1 MAQQHRIIKKYPNR
15 RLYDTETSSY
25 ITLADV
31 KKLVLEQVDFKVED
45 AKSKDDLTRAI
56 LLQIILEEESAGAPM
71 FSYDM
76 LSQIIRF
83 YGNAMQGMMGS
94 YLEKN
99 IHTFIDIQKRL
110 QDQSRQLYGQNPML
124 GSEAWSEFV
133 KMQGPAIQGLMGR
146 YLEQSASAFMD
157 MQTPAPAADAQP
169 LRQLPLPLLRTR
181 RRVPPGRRRQARRR
195 PEGRRQEVRRRQ
207 ELKIP
212 STQSP
217 P

>member
-1 MAQQHRIIKKYPNR
+1 MSQPTRIIKKYPNR

-31 KKLVLEQVDFKVED
+31 KKLVLEHIEFRVED
-45 AKSKDDLTRAI
+45 AKTKEDLTRSI
-56 LLQIILEEESAGAPM
+56 LLQIILEEETAGAPM
-71 FSYDM
+71 FSSDM
-76 LSQIIRF
+76 LTQIIRF

-99 IHTFIDIQKRL
+99 IQTFIEIQKRL

-133 KMQGPAIQGLMGR
+133 RMQGPAIQGLMSR

-157 MQTPAPAADAQP
+157 MQQQLQQQTRNLFGNFPFPTFGAPASKAPQESE
-169 LRQLPLPLLRTR
+169 RN
-181 RRVPPGRRRQARRR
+181 PPDTGKGGGDDKR
-195 PEGRRQEVRRRQ
+195 
-207 ELKIP
+207 
-212 STQSP
+212 
-217 P
+217 

>member
-1 MAQQHRIIKKYPNR
+1 MSQPTRIIKKYPNR

-25 ITLADV
+25 ITLIDV
-31 KKLVLEQVDFKVED
+31 KKLVLEQVDFRVED
-45 AKSKDDLTRAI
+45 AKSKEDLTRAI

-71 FSYDM
+71 FSSDM

-110 QDQSRQLYGQNPML
+110 QDQSKQMYGQNPML
-124 GSEAWSEFV
+124 GSDTWGEFV
-133 KMQGPAIQGLMGR
+133 KMQGPAIQGLMSR

-157 MQTPAPAADAQP
+157 MQNQLQSQTRNLFGGFPFPNFTGAPGKA
-169 LRQLPLPLLRTR
+169 
-181 RRVPPGRRRQARRR
+181 
-195 PEGRRQEVRRRQ
+195 PEPEKGGGEN
-207 ELKIP
+207 K
-212 STQSP
+212 T
-217 P
+217 